1 MKQIKN
7 LVCSLLLSVCGAT
20 MFTACS
26 EDNEVVDAKDLELSK
41 SELVFLAEPG
51 EAQTVTFTANADW
64 KATSE
69 QGWILID
76 TPVGKKGESVV
87 SVSVKQNPEKVSRQ
101 GNVIITEPSTG
112 KMASFKVT
120 QEAEGV
126 NFAVSKEV
134 GELAIDNENKM
145 ISDRISV
152 TANFDYDI
160 QIKDVD
166 WVTYS
171 IDEAT
176 KDIIFYADN
185 EKVTTGAKDIVV
197 NFVPEEEN
205 VEAKSWTLKWN
216 GFTPSVKFY
225 KDEACTQEI
234 DESGILLEESMNGFQ
249 AKFFVKSNIP
259 WTFETELENTILSK
273 VSNSENG
280 ATLER
285 VFETVTTLFAV
296 FNEDKLSNIEQSIN
310 LGFKYNSDESTL
322 KIIKEA
328 TTNFVEINSEDFNVI
343 KDNDPNGQYILP
355 MFDAINETGNTLSLE
370 FRVKT
375 FFNTTELTPVFM
387 EYDNNFQL
395 CKQIVELSGL
405 TCTSISSDDNS
416 GLKEHKYRI
425 SVPDRSNDEGQDRYF
440 MLFIVPNYDKDRFL
454 ADYFMEINT
463 PYMKGYMFNEDY
475 RTLIGNVKF
484 GQYAYMSGFTFEP
497 VGNWNNK
504 VYAVEET
511 QGDIT
516 ISFKTDLDLYNGDLY
531 LTVNAELS
539 EDGKYIIN
547 EDEFYGNEYVGFPEP
562 SDIDGGYSLK
572 FNYNLDKQ
580 EAFTMYIGGR
590 LGDKI
595 QYLGQFTVKKAAA
608 TSTSEL

>member
-216 GFTPSVKFY
+216 GFIPSVKFY

-475 RTLIGNVKF
+475 RTSIGNVKF
-484 GQYAYMSGFTFEP
+484 GQYAYMSGFEFEAIGDWIDQTINVSEKGQSIVIKFRTNANEEEVMVSNNAVISDDSQFMTGDDFWGNEVLALSDFKKENEVWSFTFTVSE
-497 VGNWNNK
+497 NTTS
-504 VYAVEET
+504 EIRT
-511 QGDIT
+511 QT
-516 ISFKTDLDLYNGDLY
+516 ISL
-531 LTVNAELS
+531 
-539 EDGKYIIN
+539 
-547 EDEFYGNEYVGFPEP
+547 
-562 SDIDGGYSLK
+562 
-572 FNYNLDKQ
+572 
-580 EAFTMYIGGR
+580 GGR
-590 LGDKI
+590 LNEDKI
-595 QYLGQFTVKKAAA
+595 QYFGSFTIKQAAP
-608 TSTSEL
+608 TPEQ